1 MISPIAAGPLGL
13 TSLGADSSLL
23 LKRLVQSLRQLSE
36 RVRRL
41 TQVLILFLQ
50 FLDFVLTF
58 LQRVVQG
65 VMCLHGLLSRR
76 RPPCKTRSRL
86 SRGLA
91 RSRGIF
97 WRTGCPEWVDLF
109 RSTDGL
115 MGLVQLRLATGNW
128 RSKLRI

>member
-86 SRGLA
+86 SRGGGPLA
-91 RSRGIF
+91 RDFLAHRIPGMG
-97 WRTGCPEWVDLF
+97 RPLPEY
-109 RSTDGL
+109 RRTDGL
-115 MGLVQLRLATGNW
+115 SSVAAGDWELELET
-128 RSKLRI
+128 